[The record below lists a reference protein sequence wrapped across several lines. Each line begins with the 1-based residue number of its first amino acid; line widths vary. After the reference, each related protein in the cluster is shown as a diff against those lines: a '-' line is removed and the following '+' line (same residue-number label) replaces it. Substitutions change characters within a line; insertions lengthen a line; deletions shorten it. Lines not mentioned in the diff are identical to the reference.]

1 VDILIRLRNLAEIL
15 HVHILMQAYLNQREV
30 IFKETTNMIRDPTVN
45 QHQHMIFIII
55 NKQIKS
61 NQIKSLSTFCN
72 EIQILQS
79 HNYSSDLIA
88 IMTPRRELV

>member
-1 VDILIRLRNLAEIL
+1 
-15 HVHILMQAYLNQREV
+15 MQAYLNQREV

-61 NQIKSLSTFCN
+61 NQI
-72 EIQILQS
+72 IIDILQ
-79 HNYSSDLIA
+79 
-88 IMTPRRELV
+88 

>member
-61 NQIKSLSTFCN
+61 NHYRHFAMKYKFFKVIITVQI
-72 EIQILQS
+72 
-79 HNYSSDLIA
+79 
-88 IMTPRRELV
+88 